1 MCEICNLECE
11 ASVEARVTSVVTREL
26 AKNRRDLMGVQV
38 TLDKGGLEPTED
50 FSVFYREKYKNH

>member
-1 MCEICNLECE
+1 MECE

-26 AKNRRDLMGVQV
+26 AKNRRDLMDVQV